1 MPLSIA
7 PSNVTVEVKRI
18 VADDKVKKHLG
29 ELGIS
34 AGTRIT
40 VLSSDGGSVI
50 IIVKDGRLCLDRVL
64 ASHITVAT
72 VHDNFT
78 LTES

>member
-18 VADDKVKKHLG
+18 VAVDKVKKHLG
-29 ELGIS
+29 ELGIT

-50 IIVKDGRLCLDRVL
+50 IIVKEGRLCLDRVL
-64 ASHITVAT
+64 ASRITVAT
-72 VHDNFT
+72 VHDNLT